1 MDANTLSK
9 AMGGP
14 LSLSRY
20 EELAPHFNAAM
31 IEAGVTNVNRA
42 THWCAQLGHE
52 SGGLKW
58 LEEIWGPSDA
68 QKRYEGRADLGNT
81 VTGDGY
87 RYRGRSPIQIT
98 GRGHYLN
105 LSKWAHGKG
114 YVPSATFFVDN
125 PDQLSAPKYTFLGP
139 VWYWTVA
146 RPGLNA
152 LCDKDDLIGVTKA
165 INGGTNG
172 LADRRARLTSAK
184 TLGDKILP
192 TKGGG
197 VATLYDLDLSASFN
211 FGGPRSTSA
220 LQRVVIHTT
229 ENDFGT
235 TAKNVAEWQ
244 ARTETGSYHY
254 LVDTVPTKVR
264 CNTDD
269 WLTWSTGNE
278 AGNRYG
284 LNLSFV
290 ARASYS
296 RAQWLAQEDMLRA
309 GAEVVADWCTEY
321 SIPVTK
327 VTTGRGICGHG
338 DLVPFGGTDHTDPGP
353 NFPWDVFISYV
364 KEAQSGT
371 TTTTPTTPS
380 GGGTVSTLSDKRNE
394 YTLDQL
400 VGFEKKPDGLPT
412 YAGWTLAEVLAR
424 ARAKKFVSLTV
435 VEMLVVSIAGTE
447 DDLKAARAAANG
459 GK

>member
-1 MDANTLSK
+1 MDSSTLK
-9 AMGGP
+9 QAMGSAAGVNYDALVGP
-14 LSLSRY
+14 
-20 EELAPHFNAAM
+20 FNEAM
-31 IEAGVTNVNRA
+31 VAAGVTTRLRA
-42 THWCAQLGHE
+42 AHWISQLGHE

-58 LEEIWGPSDA
+58 LEEIWGPTPA
-68 QKRYEGRADLGNT
+68 QRKYEGRSDLGNT
-81 VTGDGY
+81 VAGDGY
-87 RYRGRSPIQIT
+87 RFRGRSPVQIT
-98 GRGHYLN
+98 GRGHYAN
-105 LSKWAHGKG
+105 LSKWAHSKR

-125 PDQLSAPKYTFLGP
+125 PDALAQPKHTFLGP

-146 RPGLNA
+146 RPNLNH
-152 LCDKDDLIGVTKA
+152 LCDRDDLIGVTKA

-229 ENDFGT
+229 ENSFGT
-235 TAKNVAEWQ
+235 PARNVAEWQ

-254 LVDTVPTKVR
+254 LVDTNGTRVR

-269 WLTWSTGNE
+269 WVTWSTGNE
-278 AGNRYG
+278 AGNLYG

-290 ARASYS
+290 GYASS
-296 RAQWLAQEDMLRA
+296 TRAQWLAQDKMLRA
-309 GAEVVADWCTEY
+309 GATVVADWCKKY

-364 KEAQSGT
+364 KAAQSGT
-371 TTTTPTTPS
+371 TTATPTTPS
-380 GGGTVSTLSDKRNE
+380 EGGTVSTLSDKRNE

-412 YAGWTLAEVLAR
+412 YAGWNLAEVLAR